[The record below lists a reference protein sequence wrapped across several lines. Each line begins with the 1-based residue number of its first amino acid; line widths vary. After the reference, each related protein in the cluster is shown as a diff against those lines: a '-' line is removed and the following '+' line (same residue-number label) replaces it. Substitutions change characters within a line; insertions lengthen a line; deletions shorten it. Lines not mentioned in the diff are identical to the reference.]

1 MKITN
6 LTTGQAYQLAPGTQ
20 LEIER
25 PNLFFND
32 YGEQSYPVDLPD
44 TDLNRALCG
53 YPDLPANRRK
63 PQTDIPAAIS
73 EGDYYMP
80 CRQAVLGVKRK
91 EKITTSFY
99 MNEGSFLSRMQDVPL
114 VDVFGDET
122 VPGVSTVEEGIAW
135 CWSLMAD
142 EDPHY
147 GIFPAIVQL
156 DGVRRA
162 LNAAVMMDED
172 GNLFEWGR
180 RNPSTGLPEGI
191 AYGFWNAFPRRETVD
206 SRVVQLS
213 PGYYITPFIRANYL
227 LQRVFAYFG
236 YTLQNSFFNETKPF
250 DKMLFV
256 NNTADA
262 LVNGTILVAHLVP
275 DCYCNTLI
283 DVFRRKFCCEFVP
296 DETEHTVRIEFFKD
310 ILAATPSDDL
320 TSCLVGYPEFNF
332 QAPRQ
337 LKLSSDTSL
346 SEGES
351 FEGAGELKRKYPTA
365 YINYLNG
372 QFERI
377 GYTSSDV
384 VEVLS
389 DGNIPYY
396 AGEPDMEDYEVNV
409 PDSQYCYGRDPSIGE
424 DHTMAGSFPYIG
436 DGRMLNSVLEG
447 DFDPEESGGDLEAF
461 ESSEHK
467 QDPMLSFTNP
477 RSYYNTGTHT
487 WATYSLLYNGAAGIY
502 EKFWRDFDNLLRN
515 ALHQVTASLL
525 LDNDR
530 KRNLSSHKKTVLDGS
545 EYLVN
550 IIRYTLG
557 GSQSPVDSDL
567 FTILMQEPVSMAL
580 PHSEQFTRHGYTWKA
595 HVDASASLTEEEWT
609 AAGYTAQQEVTAQAI
624 YPSPPTKAQYEA
636 GGSYHIRTV
645 YYSKVRYDDRGNPYW
660 SYMKVT
666 VSLIPDVVE

>member
-6 LTTGQAYQLAPGTQ
+6 LTTGQAYQLTPGTQ

-53 YPDLPANRRK
+53 YPDMPSNTQK
-63 PQTDIPAAIS
+63 PKTDIPAAIS

-80 CRQAVLGVKRK
+80 CRQAVLGAKRK

-99 MNEGSFLSRMQDVPL
+99 MNEGSFLSRMQQVPL

-135 CWSLMAD
+135 CWSLMTD
-142 EDPHY
+142 DDPHY

-162 LNAAVMMDED
+162 LNAAVMMDEE

-180 RNPSTGLPEGI
+180 RDPSTGLPEGI
-191 AYGFWNAFPRRETVD
+191 SYGFWNSFPRRETVD
-206 SRVVQLS
+206 SRLIELS

-236 YTLQNSFFNETKPF
+236 YALQDSFFNETKPF

-262 LVNGTILVAHLVP
+262 LVNGTILLAHLVP

-283 DVFRRKFCCEFVP
+283 DVFRKKFCCEFVP
-296 DETEHTVRIEFFKD
+296 DETAKTVRVEFFKD
-310 ILAATPSDDL
+310 ILADAPSDDL
-320 TSCLVGYPEFNF
+320 TGCLVGYPEINY
-332 QAPRQ
+332 QEPRQ
-337 LKLSSDTSL
+337 LKLSSDASL

-351 FEGAGELKRKYPTA
+351 FEGGGELKRKYPDA
-365 YINYLNG
+365 YINNLTG
-372 QFERI
+372 QFERV
-377 GYTSSDV
+377 GYTNTEV

-409 PDSQYCYGRDPSIGE
+409 PDSQYCYDRDPSLGE
-424 DHTMAGSFPYIG
+424 DLVMSGSFPYIG

-447 DFDPEESGGDLEAF
+447 DFDTEDSDADLEEF

-477 RSYYNTGTHT
+477 LSRYNTGTHT
-487 WATYSLLYNGAAGIY
+487 WTTYSLLYNGAAGIY
-502 EKFWRDFDNLLRN
+502 EKFWREFDNLLRN

-525 LDNDR
+525 PGNER
-530 KRNLSSHKKTVLDGS
+530 KRNLPAHRKVVLDGS
-545 EYLVN
+545 EYLVS
-550 IIRYTLG
+550 IFRYTLG
-557 GSQSPVDSDL
+557 GNQAPMDTDL
-567 FTILMQEPVSMAL
+567 LTTLMQEPVSTAT
-580 PHSEQFTRHGYTWKA
+580 PHSELFARQGYTWKVS
-595 HVDASASLTEEEWT
+595 VDSSESLTEEQWV
-609 AAGYTAQQEVTAQAI
+609 AAGYTAQQAVSAQAI
-624 YPSPPTKAQYEA
+624 YPPAPTEAQYEA
-636 GGSYHIRTV
+636 GGSYHTRTV
-645 YYSKVRYDDRGNPYW
+645 YYSMVRYDDRGNSHW
-660 SYMKVT
+660 SYRKTT
-666 VSLIPDVVE
+666 VSLVPDVVR